1 MEKPAKGK
9 WYAIWCLIFLFNIS
23 FAQAVSCQE
32 LQTRYA
38 TVQYADTTLLYDFD
52 DELYLGR
59 QLGRMVKQMRSV
71 SRQDDIKN
79 KIDLVVE
86 KVETVLDM
94 FPAKIH
100 FTIVL
105 LPSRKDVQRI
115 YREKYNKKVDHI
127 AYYSLREKTI
137 YIAVDDASLR
147 VFSHEVAH
155 VVVDHF
161 FEVRPPYRIHEV
173 LAQYAE
179 EHVVD

>member
-1 MEKPAKGK
+1 MANLLKRACCILGV
-9 WYAIWCLIFLFNIS
+9 LIILVPPL
-23 FAQAVSCQE
+23 AASCQE
-32 LQTRYA
+32 LKTRYA
-38 TVQYADTTLLYDFD
+38 TVQYEDTKLLYDFD
-52 DELYLGR
+52 DELYVGR
-59 QLGRMVKQMRSV
+59 QLGRMLKGMRSM

-100 FTIVL
+100 FTLVL
-105 LPSRKDVQRI
+105 LPTRKDVQRV
-115 YREKYNKKVDHI
+115 YHQKYGKAVDHI
-127 AYYSLREKTI
+127 AYYSLSEKTI

-155 VVVDHF
+155 MIVDYF

-179 EHVVD
+179 KHVTD